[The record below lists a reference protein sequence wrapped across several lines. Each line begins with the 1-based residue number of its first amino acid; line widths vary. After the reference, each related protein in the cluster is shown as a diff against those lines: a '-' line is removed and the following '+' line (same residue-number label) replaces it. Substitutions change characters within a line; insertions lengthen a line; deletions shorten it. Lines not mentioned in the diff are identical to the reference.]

1 MSAAF
6 GPSRPSS
13 LKSLHAAVRPLVV
26 AAGLLAFATPA
37 FCQYSQYPQ
46 QQPLPPRI
54 SKVIDLSGPRFG
66 MTMLSP
72 GNVDALKR
80 ENINVRPML
89 SQFGWQFER
98 RFYSKEDGITALT
111 EWVPLIS
118 GLEQGVALP
127 SLNWLVGV
135 RTSTGAEF
143 GIGPNIT
150 PIGVGLVIAAGV
162 TVRSGALNIPLN
174 FAIAS
179 SKSGPRVT
187 IMTGFNIRK

>member
-1 MSAAF
+1 MSVTHT
-6 GPSRPSS
+6 PSHGSFRF
-13 LKSLHAAVRPLVV
+13 VV
-26 AAGLLAFATPA
+26 AASFAAACLSLSLATPA
-37 FCQYSQYPQ
+37 WCQYAT

-54 SKVIDLSGPRFG
+54 SKTLDLSGPRFG
-66 MTMLSP
+66 LTMLSP
-72 GNVDALKR
+72 GNVDALKK
-80 ENINVRPML
+80 EHINVRPMI

-98 RFYSKEDGITALT
+98 RFYSKQDGMTALT

-118 GLEQGVALP
+118 GLEQGVVLP

-150 PIGVGLVIAAGV
+150 PLGVGLVIAAGV

-179 SKSGPRVT
+179 SKSGSRVT